1 MQRLATIVA
10 ALAALLAGNARA
22 QDVPH
27 RVRLRDPSCTE
38 LPFAASRLRDLL
50 ELELSA
56 DGAELVDPDEPA
68 EAEVSY
74 EPEPCEP
81 GATRFVLRLTGEGGV
96 LRLSIA
102 DMGEIPLATV
112 PRALALEVVE
122 ALRGHARP
130 LAEAPPIEPAPPPLE
145 PPSPPP
151 QAEVPLEPARG
162 SGVPARLGAAAGVRN
177 TPDTGGTLASL
188 RVLLDLPLGQDL
200 PLAVR
205 IDLAAAFGPSAHDLV
220 LGSMGGGLSLFVW
233 ARALPALAL
242 RFGPRLFVAHGWA
255 FGADTAGAQRQSED
269 VQVGAGLVVGADVA
283 LAPGVELL
291 FEVEVGTHLLGLE
304 YAVAAGRSGF
314 LGAYWG
320 GDLALAFA
328 L

>member
-1 MQRLATIVA
+1 MPRLATTVVV
-10 ALAALLAGNARA
+10 LAALLAGTARA

-27 RVRLRDPSCTE
+27 TVRLRDPSCTE

-56 DGAELVDPDEPA
+56 DGAELVEADAPA

-81 GATRFVLRLTGEGGV
+81 GATRFVLRLVGEGGV
-96 LRLSIA
+96 LRLSVA
-102 DMGEIPLATV
+102 DMGDIPLGTV

-122 ALRGHARP
+122 ALRGQALP
-130 LAEAPPIEPAPPPLE
+130 VAEVPPIEPAPPRPE
-145 PPSPPP
+145 PPEPPP
-151 QAEVPLEPARG
+151 QAEVPLEPAPG
-162 SGVPARLGAAAGVRN
+162 SGVPVRLGAAAGVRN
-177 TPDTGGTLASL
+177 TPDTGGTLAGL
-188 RVLLDLPLGQDL
+188 RLLLDLPLGQEL
-200 PLAVR
+200 PLALR
-205 IDLAAAFGPSAHDLV
+205 IDLATAFGPSAHDLV
-220 LGSMGGGLSLFVW
+220 LGSVGGGLSIFVW

-255 FGADTAGAQRQSED
+255 FGADVAGADRQSEE

-283 LAPGVELL
+283 LAPGVELIL
-291 FEVEVGTHLLGLE
+291 EAEVGTHLLGLE
-304 YAVAAGRSGF
+304 YVVAAGRSGF